1 VNTRGELVGINTAI
15 FSQSGGYQGIGFA
28 IPSNLARRVVNDF
41 LKYGEVRRGSIGVV
55 LFSELTT
62 RDAADLGAPGARGVL
77 VQQMRRDAPAFA
89 AGLRP
94 GDIVVTFNG
103 TAITDG
109 GPLTRMIQDA
119 AIGSTATVEVIR
131 DGRRI
136 QLKIPIGRA
145 TEQ

>member
-1 VNTRGELVGINTAI
+1 MR
-15 FSQSGGYQGIGFA
+15 Q
-28 IPSNLARRVVNDF
+28 PST
-41 LKYGEVRRGSIGVV
+41 KKPCKHIKKM
-55 LFSELTT
+55 T
-62 RDAADLGAPGARGVL
+62 
-77 VQQMRRDAPAFA
+77 

-94 GDIVVTFNG
+94 GDIVVSFNG

-119 AIGSTATVEVIR
+119 AIGSTASVEVIR